1 MVTTSTAESEDEED
15 EKPLATKKAK
25 VKVNKT
31 SSHQDETP
39 VTPKKQ
45 VSPQQPK
52 GLVDSLSKY
61 FTPGDKR
68 TSRTALAAASP
79 VKLVDLKSPEKVGSV
94 KRKRSSASAALV
106 SSSEDDSAA
115 AKAVAAKKSKR
126 NKSLDSHT
134 TTTVQSDSEPHSS
147 KDGPAAASAPASER
161 KRHTSS
167 GQQLR
172 SLYDGLSHL
181 YTDCDS
187 RLRHIPSHNYAP
199 EKRRK
204 TDIDENDGAAS
215 QQEERPASAAAA
227 SQKSPARISSPH
239 RMSDSEL
246 REREAQLTSGHEQ
259 GTTVAGGVSKD
270 GVPIISG
277 SKATLNDIRIT
288 SSGKTQNTELSSK
301 SCSLFAI

>member
-1 MVTTSTAESEDEED
+1 M
-15 EKPLATKKAK
+15 
-25 VKVNKT
+25 
-31 SSHQDETP
+31 
-39 VTPKKQ
+39 
-45 VSPQQPK
+45 
-52 GLVDSLSKY
+52 
-61 FTPGDKR
+61 
-68 TSRTALAAASP
+68 
-79 VKLVDLKSPEKVGSV
+79 
-94 KRKRSSASAALV
+94 
-106 SSSEDDSAA
+106 
-115 AKAVAAKKSKR
+115 AAKKSKR

-134 TTTVQSDSEPHSS
+134 TAHSDSEGPSLHSG
-147 KDGPAAASAPASER
+147 KDGPAPSSER

-204 TDIDENDGAAS
+204 TGDGE
-215 QQEERPASAAAA
+215 QEDQVPGTGGQEETERPASSQAS

-246 REREAQLTSGHEQ
+246 REREAQLTSGHES
-259 GTTVAGGVSKD
+259 GGGGGSGLSRD

-277 SKATLNDIRIT
+277 SKATLSDIRIT
-288 SSGKTQNTELSSK
+288 SSGKTQLTELSSK
-301 SCSLFAI
+301 CYL